1 MAEDREVAGIR
12 CFEVLGRLSDYL
24 DGELDGAARRQIDAH
39 LAGCTWCEQFGG
51 HMGQVVGRLRAERD
65 GLKLDEAGA
74 KRLAE
79 RLAGLK

>member
-24 DGELDGAARRQIDAH
+24 DGELSAPERQRIDAH
-39 LAGCTWCEQFGG
+39 LAGCSWCEQFGG
-51 HMGQVVGRLRAERD
+51 HLGQVVGRLRAERD
-65 GLKLDEAGA
+65 AVKLDDAGA
-74 KRLAE
+74 RRLAE